1 MNPKFVYFKDLLI
14 NMSHVRYVELKL
26 TIVIFHL
33 IEGKEITF
41 KDFDSIEYN
50 NLCQNLGLI

>member
-14 NMSHVRYVELKL
+14 NMSYVRYVELKP

-41 KDFDSIEYN
+41 NDFDSIEYN

>member
-14 NMSHVRYVELKL
+14 NMSYVRYVELKV

-33 IEGKEITF
+33 IEGKEIIF
-41 KDFDSIEYN
+41 NDFDSTEYN
-50 NLCQNLGLI
+50 SLCQNLGLI